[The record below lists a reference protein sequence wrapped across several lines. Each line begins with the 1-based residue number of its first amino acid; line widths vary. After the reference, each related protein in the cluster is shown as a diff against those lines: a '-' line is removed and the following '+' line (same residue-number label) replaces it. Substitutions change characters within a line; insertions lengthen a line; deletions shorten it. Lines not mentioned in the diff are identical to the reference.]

1 MFLGLYLEALD
12 EELVTLHSS
21 ISTHKPAF
29 TSTPKADKL
38 KEETQLGE
46 GPTEVREVGYMV
58 RQYVLLFL
66 HWTLHC

>member
-21 ISTHKPAF
+21 ISTHKPAS
-29 TSTPKADKL
+29 TSTLKVEKL

-46 GPTEVREVGYMV
+46 GQAEMRELGYTV
-58 RQYVLLFL
+58 RQYFLLSL
-66 HWTLHC
+66 HWTLPC